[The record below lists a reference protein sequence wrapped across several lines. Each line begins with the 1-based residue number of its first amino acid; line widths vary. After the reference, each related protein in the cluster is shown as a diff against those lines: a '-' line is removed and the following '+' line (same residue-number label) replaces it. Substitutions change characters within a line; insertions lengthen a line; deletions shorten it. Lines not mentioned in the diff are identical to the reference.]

1 MNLKLG
7 DIYVNPGCISGWEI
21 NRIPTAQW
29 RLCRKNSNTPVNRGY
44 LQQKC
49 IPSGHIRKES
59 AMITVNKKPDLQQ
72 VFSELLLIGSVF
84 SPSGQE
90 NEQLHLQEILEKC
103 GFIVTHSECTIL
115 EKNKIGDSLVTI
127 ARYSL
132 EYRET
137 RDPAGKTF
145 YFEGDFAMQ
154 VDRRGHVSISISA
167 KPGISPPGMETFHA
181 NGSLIGNTL
190 PSAPFI
196 SPPPA

>member
-1 MNLKLG
+1 
-7 DIYVNPGCISGWEI
+7 
-21 NRIPTAQW
+21 
-29 RLCRKNSNTPVNRGY
+29 
-44 LQQKC
+44 
-49 IPSGHIRKES
+49 
-59 AMITVNKKPDLQQ
+59 MITVNKNTDLQQ

-84 SPSGQE
+84 TPSGQE

-137 RDPAGKTF
+137 RDPTGKTF

-167 KPGISPPGMETFHA
+167 KPGISPLGMDSFHA
-181 NGSLIGNTL
+181 NGSLIGTTL

-196 SPPPA
+196 SPPSA

>member
-1 MNLKLG
+1 MAL
-7 DIYVNPGCISGWEI
+7 VP
-21 NRIPTAQW
+21 
-29 RLCRKNSNTPVNRGY
+29 KNSKHPRESGLSPTEVP
-44 LQQKC
+44 
-49 IPSGHIRKES
+49 PFGHIRKES
-59 AMITVNKKPDLQQ
+59 VMITVNKNPDLQQ

-84 SPSGQE
+84 TPSGQE
-90 NEQLHLQEILEKC
+90 NEQLHLHEILEKC

-132 EYRET
+132 EYREA
-137 RDPAGKTF
+137 RDPAGKTL

-167 KPGISPPGMETFHA
+167 KPGISPLGMETFHA
-181 NGSLIGNTL
+181 NGSLIGHTL

>member
-21 NRIPTAQW
+21 NRNPTAQW
-29 RLCRKNSNTPVNRGY
+29 RLFRANSNTPVNLGY
-44 LQQKC
+44 PQQKC
-49 IPSGHIRKES
+49 LRPGHIRNES
-59 AMITVNKKPDLQQ
+59 PMITVNKNTDLQQ

-84 SPSGQE
+84 TPTGQE
-90 NEQLHLQEILEKC
+90 NEQLQLQEILEKC

-115 EKNKIGDSLVTI
+115 EKNKIGESVVTI

-167 KPGISPPGMETFHA
+167 KPGISPVVMDTFHA
-181 NGSLIGNTL
+181 NGSLIGHTL
-190 PSAPFI
+190 PSIPFI